1 MRKTEFQKRLTNS
14 LMEAILAE
22 VLQDKKGLLFVAL
35 SGIAGATSWLFYFL
49 ALKYGPVSKV
59 APIDKLSV
67 ALVVIFGIL
76 FLHEKLSWQVV
87 TGTIR
92 RPNLYP
98 IPDVILLNFDEVFG
112 YERRETILIEIAAKL
127 HPQVT
132 IIACSE
138 EWCDCTKKFAK
149 QFGVD
154 DCFDNSKIKELLYR
168 IDIYRQVYDAV

>member
-1 MRKTEFQKRLTNS
+1 MNVLVLDINNEPLLRS
-14 LMEAILAE
+14 LKENNH
-22 VLQDKKGLLFVAL
+22 
-35 SGIAGATSWLFYFL
+35 
-49 ALKYGPVSKV
+49 LK
-59 APIDKLSV
+59 
-67 ALVVIFGIL
+67 
-76 FLHEKLSWQVV
+76 VV

-92 RPNLYP
+92 RPKLYP

-127 HPQVT
+127 HPRVT

-138 EWCDCTKKFAK
+138 EWCDGTKEFAK

>member
-1 MRKTEFQKRLTNS
+1 MNILILDIKN
-14 LMEAILAE
+14 EAVI
-22 VLQDKKGLLFVAL
+22 Q
-35 SGIAGATSWLFYFL
+35 T
-49 ALKYGPVSKV
+49 LKENNHLK
-59 APIDKLSV
+59 
-67 ALVVIFGIL
+67 
-76 FLHEKLSWQVV
+76 VV

-92 RPNLYP
+92 RPKLFP
-98 IPDVILLNFDEVFG
+98 IPDVILLDFDQVFG
-112 YERRETILIEIAAKL
+112 HNGREGTLVHLSSKL

-138 EWCDCTKKFAK
+138 EWCDGTKEFAK

>member
-1 MRKTEFQKRLTNS
+1 MNVLVLDIENEPLLRS
-14 LMEAILAE
+14 LNENK
-22 VLQDKKGLLFVAL
+22 Q
-35 SGIAGATSWLFYFL
+35 
-49 ALKYGPVSKV
+49 LK
-59 APIDKLSV
+59 
-67 ALVVIFGIL
+67 VI
-76 FLHEKLSWQVV
+76 

-92 RPNLYP
+92 RPKLYP
-98 IPDVILLNFDEVFG
+98 IPNVILLSFDEVFG

-138 EWCDCTKKFAK
+138 EWNDGTRKFAK

-168 IDIYRQVYDAV
+168 IDMYRQVYDAV

>member
-1 MRKTEFQKRLTNS
+1 MNILILDIKD
-14 LMEAILAE
+14 EALI
-22 VLQDKKGLLFVAL
+22 QP
-35 SGIAGATSWLFYFL
+35 
-49 ALKYGPVSKV
+49 LKENNHLK
-59 APIDKLSV
+59 
-67 ALVVIFGIL
+67 
-76 FLHEKLSWQVV
+76 VV

-92 RPNLYP
+92 RPRLYP

-138 EWCDCTKKFAK
+138 EWCDGTKIFAK

-154 DCFDNSKIKELLYR
+154 DCFDCDKIKELLYR
-168 IDIYRQVYDAV
+168 IKIYRQVYDTV

>member
-1 MRKTEFQKRLTNS
+1 MIILILDIKNEALIKS
-14 LMEAILAE
+14 LKENE
-22 VLQDKKGLLFVAL
+22 Q
-35 SGIAGATSWLFYFL
+35 
-49 ALKYGPVSKV
+49 LK
-59 APIDKLSV
+59 
-67 ALVVIFGIL
+67 
-76 FLHEKLSWQVV
+76 VV

-92 RPNLYP
+92 RPKLYP

-138 EWCDCTKKFAK
+138 EWFDGTKKFAK

-154 DCFDNSKIKELLYR
+154 DCFDSNKIKEPLYR
-168 IDIYRQVYDAV
+168 IDIYRKAYDAV